1 MRRAVAAVI
10 GAAMLDFII
19 AGYAVTGPAFESRT
33 T

>member
-1 MRRAVAAVI
+1 MCTAAVGAT

-19 AGYAVTGPAFESRT
+19 RGYAVTGPAFESRT